1 METTKNKKMYFGRP
15 GGTYG
20 FVSFT
25 IMLCLTF
32 YQILMSYCVLSK
44 EKEYFSELLICFSV
58 YIIVEWV
65 YYFIFS
71 IIQNRHISLEM
82 IAFALSSMSLFIT
95 ASVSPSKT
103 TTQFIAII
111 IGLVVFVAMVLYMK
125 DAARTAAIRLPMAVL
140 ALGVLAFT
148 LVFASY
154 TNGAKNWIYIGPV
167 SIQPSEF
174 VKLAFIYVG
183 AATLDKI
190 QSAKSLT
197 LYVLFAVACVGLLG
211 LMSDFGTALI
221 YFATFI
227 MLAFLRSGDFRT
239 IVLVC
244 TAAVIGG
251 IIILTQKTYILERF
265 SSYRHIWEHMYDAG
279 GYQQTRT
286 LIYAA
291 SGGFFGVG
299 LGNGHLRDVFAAA
312 EDLIFGLVCE
322 ELGLLTGF
330 LIVITLILLALAAMY
345 NAKFSRSSFFTIAA
359 CAASGM
365 IIVQTALNVFGV
377 TDFLPLTGV
386 TLPFVSRG
394 GSSMICS
401 WGLLAFIK
409 AADSRSYPRSG
420 KKGDSMKGAQQK

>member
-1 METTKNKKMYFGRP
+1 
-15 GGTYG
+15 
-20 FVSFT
+20 
-25 IMLCLTF
+25 
-32 YQILMSYCVLSK
+32 
-44 EKEYFSELLICFSV
+44 
-58 YIIVEWV
+58 
-65 YYFIFS
+65 
-71 IIQNRHISLEM
+71 M

-103 TTQFIAII
+103 TTQLIAII
-111 IGLVVFVAMVLYMK
+111 IGLVVFIAMVLYMK
-125 DAARTAAIRLPMAVL
+125 DATRTAAVRLPMAVL

-251 IIILTQKTYILERF
+251 IIILTQKSYILERF

-409 AADSRSYPRSG
+409 AADSRTYPRSG
-420 KKGDSMKGAQQK
+420 KNGDSAKGVRLK

>member
-1 METTKNKKMYFGRP
+1 
-15 GGTYG
+15 
-20 FVSFT
+20 
-25 IMLCLTF
+25 
-32 YQILMSYCVLSK
+32 MSYCVLS
-44 EKEYFSELLICFSV
+44 EDSENFSELLIYFAV
-58 YIIVEWV
+58 MIIAEWV

-71 IIQNRHISLEM
+71 IVQNRHVSLEM
-82 IAFALSSMSLFIT
+82 LAFALSSVSLFIT
-95 ASVSPSKT
+95 ASVSPSKAKV
-103 TTQFIAII
+103 QFLAII
-111 IGLVVFVAMVLYMK
+111 IGITLYIAMVMYMK
-125 DAARTAAIRLPMAVL
+125 NTTRTNAIRIPMAII

-154 TNGAKNWIYIGPV
+154 TNGAKNWIYIGSV

-174 VKLAFIYVG
+174 IKLAFIYVG
-183 AATLDKI
+183 AATLDKL
-190 QSAKSLT
+190 QSTRSLT
-197 LYVLFAVACVGLLG
+197 AYVIFAVACVGLLG

-227 MLAFLRSGDFRT
+227 MLAFLRSGDVRT
-239 IVLVC
+239 IVLIC

-251 IIILTQKTYILERF
+251 ILILTLKSYILDRF
-265 SSYRHIWEHMYDAG
+265 ASYRHIWEHMYDSG

-322 ELGLLTGF
+322 ELGMLTGF
-330 LIVITLILLALAAMY
+330 LIVFSLILLALAAMY
-345 NAKFSRSSFFTIAA
+345 NAKFSRSSFFTLAA

-365 IIVQTALNVFGV
+365 LIVQTALNVFGV

-409 AADSRSYPRSG
+409 AADSRSYPRPSN
-420 KKGDSMKGAQQK
+420 KKTERKVTK

>member
-1 METTKNKKMYFGRP
+1 METTKNKKLYFGRP
-15 GGTYG
+15 GSMYG
-20 FVSFT
+20 LISLL
-25 IMLCLTF
+25 IMLFLTV
-32 YQILMSYCVLSK
+32 YQVIMSYSVLSK
-44 EKEYFSELLICFSV
+44 DPENFSELLIYFSSF
-58 YIIVEWV
+58 IIAEWF
-65 YYFIFS
+65 YYFVFAVV
-71 IIQNRHISLEM
+71 QNRHISLEM
-82 IAFALSSMSLFIT
+82 IAFSLSSISLFVT

-103 TTQFIAII
+103 QMQFVSIF
-111 IGLVVFVAMVLYMK
+111 IGLFLYIAMVMYMK
-125 DAARTAAIRLPMAVL
+125 STTRTGAIRIPMAIAAIGL
-140 ALGVLAFT
+140 LAFT

-154 TNGAKNWIYIGPV
+154 TNGAKNWIYIGPI

-190 QSAKSLT
+190 QSTKSLT
-197 LYVLFAVACVGLLG
+197 AYVFFSVGCVGLLG

-227 MLAFLRSGDFRT
+227 IIAFLRSGDIRT

-244 TAAVIGG
+244 TAAIIGA
-251 IIILTQKTYILERF
+251 ILILSLKSYILNRF
-265 SSYRHIWEHMYDAG
+265 ASYRHIWEHMYDSG

-286 LIYAA
+286 LIYSA
-291 SGGFFGVG
+291 SGGLFGVG
-299 LGNGHLRDVFAAA
+299 LGNGYLREVFAAA

-322 ELGLLTGF
+322 ELGMLTGF
-330 LIVITLILLALAAMY
+330 LIVITLVLLALAAAY
-345 NAKFSRSSFFTIAA
+345 NSKFSRSSFFTIAA
-359 CAASGM
+359 CAAAGM

-409 AADSRSYPRSG
+409 AADSRSYPQLSRTERTVRR
-420 KKGDSMKGAQQK
+420 

>member
-1 METTKNKKMYFGRP
+1 METTKNKKLYFGRP
-15 GGTYG
+15 GSMYG
-20 FVSFT
+20 LISLLVMLSLT
-25 IMLCLTF
+25 I
-32 YQILMSYCVLSK
+32 YQVIMSYCVLSASGS
-44 EKEYFSELLICFSV
+44 YFSELLIYFASF
-58 YIIVEWV
+58 IIAEWV
-65 YYFIFS
+65 YYFIFA
-71 IIQNRHISLEM
+71 IVQNRHISLEM
-82 IAFALSSMSLFIT
+82 IAFALSSISLYIT

-103 TTQFIAII
+103 QTQFIAVF
-111 IGLVVFVAMVLYMK
+111 IGLAVYILMVVYMK
-125 DAARTAAIRLPMAVL
+125 STTRTSAVRIPMAVAAIGLL
-140 ALGVLAFT
+140 ALTLAF
-148 LVFASY
+148 AEY
-154 TNGAKNWIYIGPV
+154 TNGAKNWIYIGPI

-190 QSAKSLT
+190 QSTKSLT
-197 LYVLFAVACVGLLG
+197 AYVIFSVACVGLLG

-227 MLAFLRSGDFRT
+227 MIAFLRSGDIRT

-244 TAAVIGG
+244 TAAVIGVLL
-251 IIILTQKTYILERF
+251 ILTLKSYILNRF
-265 SSYRHIWEHMYDAG
+265 ASYRHIWEHMYDSG

-286 LIYAA
+286 LIYSA

-299 LGNGHLRDVFAAA
+299 IGNGHLRDIFAAT
-312 EDLIFGLVCE
+312 EDLVFGLVCE
-322 ELGLLTGF
+322 ELGMLTGF
-330 LIVITLILLALAAMY
+330 LIVITLILLSLAAAY

-359 CAASGM
+359 CAAAGM
-365 IIVQTALNVFGV
+365 ILVQTALNVFGI

-409 AADSRSYPRSG
+409 AADSRSYPQLAKAPR
-420 KKGDSMKGAQQK
+420 KRNRR

>member
-1 METTKNKKMYFGRP
+1 MNVLETTKNKKLYFGRP
-15 GGTYG
+15 GSMYG
-20 FVSFT
+20 LISLL
-25 IMLCLTF
+25 IMLSLTI
-32 YQILMSYCVLSK
+32 YQVIMSYCVLMNDS
-44 EKEYFSELLICFSV
+44 ENFSELLIYFASF
-58 YIIVEWV
+58 IIAEWV
-65 YYFIFS
+65 YYFIFA
-71 IIQNRHISLEM
+71 IVQNRHISLEM
-82 IAFALSSMSLFIT
+82 IAFALSSVSLFVT

-103 TTQFIAII
+103 QTQFVSIF
-111 IGLVVFVAMVLYMK
+111 IGLALYIAMVLYMK
-125 DAARTAAIRLPMAVL
+125 STTRTGAVRIPMAIA
-140 ALGVLAFT
+140 ALGLLAFT

-154 TNGAKNWIYIGPV
+154 TNGAKNWIYIGPL

-190 QSAKSLT
+190 QSTKSLT
-197 LYVLFAVACVGLLG
+197 AYVFFSVGCVGLLG

-227 MLAFLRSGDFRT
+227 LIAFLRSGDIRT
-239 IVLVC
+239 IVLIC
-244 TAAVIGG
+244 TAAVIGA
-251 IIILTQKTYILERF
+251 ILILTLKSYILNRF
-265 SSYRHIWEHMYDAG
+265 ASYRHIWEHMYDSG

-299 LGNGHLRDVFAAA
+299 IGNGHLRDVFAAT

-322 ELGLLTGF
+322 ELGMLTGF
-330 LIVITLILLALAAMY
+330 LIVITLVLLALAAAY

-359 CAASGM
+359 CAAAGM
-365 IIVQTALNVFGV
+365 IIIQTALNVFGV

-409 AADSRSYPRSG
+409 AADSRSYSQLANNR
-420 KKGDSMKGAQQK
+420 KKSRR

>member
-1 METTKNKKMYFGRP
+1 METTKNKKLYFGRP
-15 GGTYG
+15 GSMYG
-20 FVSFT
+20 LISLL
-25 IMLCLTF
+25 IMLSLTI
-32 YQILMSYCVLSK
+32 YQVILSYCVLSQDR
-44 EKEYFSELLICFSV
+44 ENFSELLLYFAA
-58 YIIVEWV
+58 YIIAEWV
-65 YYFIFS
+65 YYFIFA
-71 IIQNRHISLEM
+71 IVQNRHISMEM
-82 IAFALSSMSLFIT
+82 IAFALSSISLFIT
-95 ASVSPSKT
+95 ASVSPEKT
-103 TTQFIAII
+103 QTQFIAIF
-111 IGLVVFVAMVLYMK
+111 IGLVLYIAMVLYMK
-125 DAARTAAIRLPMAVL
+125 STTRTGAIRIPMAIA
-140 ALGVLAFT
+140 ALGLLAFT
-148 LVFASY
+148 LIFASY
-154 TNGAKNWIYIGPV
+154 TNGAKNWIYIGPI

-190 QSAKSLT
+190 QSTKSLT
-197 LYVLFAVACVGLLG
+197 AYVIFSVGCVGLLG

-227 MLAFLRSGDFRT
+227 LIAFLRSGDIRT
-239 IVLVC
+239 IVMIC
-244 TAAVIGG
+244 TAAVIGA
-251 IIILTQKTYILERF
+251 ILILTLKSYILNRF
-265 SSYRHIWEHMYDAG
+265 ASYRHIWEHMYDSG

-286 LIYAA
+286 LIYSA

-299 LGNGHLRDVFAAA
+299 IGNGHLRDIFAAT

-322 ELGLLTGF
+322 ELGMLTGF
-330 LIVITLILLALAAMY
+330 LIVITLVLLALAAAY

-359 CAASGM
+359 CAAAGM

-409 AADSRSYPRSG
+409 AADSRSYPQLSTPSKRNRR
-420 KKGDSMKGAQQK
+420 

>member
-1 METTKNKKMYFGRP
+1 METTKNKKLYFGRP
-15 GGTYG
+15 GSMYG
-20 FVSFT
+20 LISLL
-25 IMLCLTF
+25 IMLFLTL
-32 YQILMSYCVLSK
+32 YQIIMSYCVLSQDS
-44 EKEYFSELLICFSV
+44 ENFSELLLYFAGF
-58 YIIVEWV
+58 IIAEWI
-65 YYFIFS
+65 YYFIFA
-71 IIQNRHISLEM
+71 IVQNKHISLEM
-82 IAFALSSMSLFIT
+82 IAFALSSISLFVT
-95 ASVSPSKT
+95 SSVSPGKAQ
-103 TTQFIAII
+103 TQFVATFIGLALYIAMVMYMKSTSRTDAIRIPMAII
-111 IGLVVFVAMVLYMK
+111 AVGL
-125 DAARTAAIRLPMAVL
+125 
-140 ALGVLAFT
+140 LAFT

-154 TNGAKNWIYIGPV
+154 TNGAKNWIYIGPI

-190 QSAKSLT
+190 QSTKSLT
-197 LYVLFAVACVGLLG
+197 AYVFFSVGCVGLLG

-227 MLAFLRSGDFRT
+227 LIAFLRSGDIRT

-244 TAAVIGG
+244 TAAVIGA
-251 IIILTQKTYILERF
+251 ILILTLKSYILNRF
-265 SSYRHIWEHMYDAG
+265 ASYRHIWEHMYDSG

-299 LGNGHLRDVFAAA
+299 IGNGHLRDIFAAT

-322 ELGLLTGF
+322 ELGMLTGF
-330 LIVITLILLALAAMY
+330 LIIITLILLALAAAY

-359 CAASGM
+359 CASAGM

-409 AADSRSYPRSG
+409 AADSRSYPQLS
-420 KKGDSMKGAQQK
+420 KKVKRNRR

>member
-1 METTKNKKMYFGRP
+1 MYFGRP
-15 GGTYG
+15 GSAYG
-20 FVSFT
+20 LISLVVM
-25 IMLCLTF
+25 ICLTL
-32 YQILMSYCVLSK
+32 YQVLMSYCVLRDN
-44 EKEYFSELLICFSV
+44 ENYFSELILYFAIF
-58 YIIVEWV
+58 IIIEWI

-82 IAFALSSMSLFIT
+82 IAFSLSSLSLFIT
-95 ASVSPSKT
+95 SSVSPEKT
-103 TTQFIAII
+103 KTQFFAIL
-111 IGLVVFVAMVLYMK
+111 IGLVVYIAMIFYMQ
-125 DAARTAAIRLPMAVL
+125 DTSRTAAIRLPMAVA
-140 ALGVLAFT
+140 ALGILTFT

-154 TNGAKNWIYIGPV
+154 TNGAKNWIYIGSV

-183 AATLDKI
+183 AATLDKL
-190 QSAKSLT
+190 QSTKSLT
-197 LYVLFAVACVGLLG
+197 FYVIFAIGCVGLLG

-221 YFATFI
+221 YFCTFI

-239 IVLVC
+239 IILVC

-251 IIILTQKTYILERF
+251 IIILTQKSYILDRF
-265 SSYRHIWEHMYDAG
+265 SSYRHIWEHMYDSG

-286 LIYAA
+286 LIYAS
-291 SGGFFGVG
+291 SGGLFGVG
-299 LGNGHLRDVFAAA
+299 LGNGHLRDVFAAT

-322 ELGLLTGF
+322 ELGLFTGF
-330 LIVITLILLALAAMY
+330 LIVITFIILALAAMY
-345 NAKFSRSSFFTIAA
+345 NAKFSRSSFFTLAG

-409 AADSRSYPRSG
+409 AADSRTYSRPVNTS
-420 KKGDSMKGAQQK
+420 KQKGEQR

>member
-1 METTKNKKMYFGRP
+1 MYGLI
-15 GGTYG
+15 
-20 FVSFT
+20 SLL
-25 IMLCLTF
+25 IMLFLTL
-32 YQILMSYCVLSK
+32 YQIIMSYCVLSQDS
-44 EKEYFSELLICFSV
+44 ENFSELLLYFAGF
-58 YIIVEWV
+58 IIAEWI
-65 YYFIFS
+65 YYFIFA
-71 IIQNRHISLEM
+71 IVQNKHISLEM
-82 IAFALSSMSLFIT
+82 IAFALSSISLFVT
-95 ASVSPSKT
+95 ASVSPGKT
-103 TTQFIAII
+103 QTQFVATF
-111 IGLVVFVAMVLYMK
+111 IGLALYIAMVMYMK
-125 DAARTAAIRLPMAVL
+125 STSRTDAIRIPMAIL
-140 ALGVLAFT
+140 AVGLLAFT

-154 TNGAKNWIYIGPV
+154 TNGAKNWIYIGPI

-190 QSAKSLT
+190 QSTKSLT
-197 LYVLFAVACVGLLG
+197 AYVFFSVGCVGLLG

-227 MLAFLRSGDFRT
+227 LIAFLRSGDIRT

-244 TAAVIGG
+244 TAAVIGA
-251 IIILTQKTYILERF
+251 ILILTLKSYILNRF
-265 SSYRHIWEHMYDAG
+265 ASYRHIWEHMYDSG

-299 LGNGHLRDVFAAA
+299 IGNGHLRDIFAAT

-322 ELGLLTGF
+322 ELGILTGF
-330 LIVITLILLALAAMY
+330 LIIITLILLALAAAY

-359 CAASGM
+359 CASAGM
-365 IIVQTALNVFGV
+365 IIIQTALNVFGV

-409 AADSRSYPRSG
+409 AADSRSYPKLSNKVKRNRR
-420 KKGDSMKGAQQK
+420 

>member
-1 METTKNKKMYFGRP
+1 METTKNKKLYFGRP
-15 GGTYG
+15 GSMYG
-20 FVSFT
+20 LISLI
-25 IMLCLTF
+25 IMLFLTI
-32 YQILMSYCVLSK
+32 YQVIMSYCVLSQDN
-44 EKEYFSELLICFSV
+44 ENFSELLLYFAA
-58 YIIVEWV
+58 YIIAEWV
-65 YYFIFS
+65 YYFIFA
-71 IIQNRHISLEM
+71 IVQNRHISLEM
-82 IAFALSSMSLFIT
+82 IAFALSSISLFVT
-95 ASVSPSKT
+95 ASVSPGKT
-103 TTQFIAII
+103 QTQFVAIF
-111 IGLVVFVAMVLYMK
+111 IGLALYISMVQYMK
-125 DAARTAAIRLPMAVL
+125 STTRTGAIRIPMAIAAIGL
-140 ALGVLAFT
+140 LAFT

-154 TNGAKNWIYIGPV
+154 TNGAKNWIYIGPI

-190 QSAKSLT
+190 QSTKSLT
-197 LYVLFAVACVGLLG
+197 AYVFFSVGCVGLLG

-227 MLAFLRSGDFRT
+227 LIAFLRSGDIRT

-244 TAAVIGG
+244 TAAVIGA
-251 IIILTQKTYILERF
+251 ILILTLKSYILNRF
-265 SSYRHIWEHMYDAG
+265 ASYRHIWEHMYDSG

-286 LIYAA
+286 LIYSA

-299 LGNGHLRDVFAAA
+299 IGNGHLRDIFAAT

-322 ELGLLTGF
+322 ELGMLTGF
-330 LIVITLILLALAAMY
+330 LIVITLILLAFAASY

-359 CAASGM
+359 CASAGM
-365 IIVQTALNVFGV
+365 IIIQTALNVFGV

-409 AADSRSYPRSG
+409 AADSRSYPQLSKTG
-420 KKGDSMKGAQQK
+420 KRYRR

>member
-1 METTKNKKMYFGRP
+1 METTKNKKLYFGKP
-15 GGTYG
+15 GSTYG
-20 FVSFT
+20 LISLIV
-25 IMLCLTF
+25 MLCLTA
-32 YQILMSYCVLSK
+32 YQVIMSYCVLSK
-44 EKEYFSELLICFSV
+44 DSENFSEFLIYFAI
-58 YIIVEWV
+58 YIIAEWV

-71 IIQNRHISLEM
+71 IVQNRHISLEM
-82 IAFALSSMSLFIT
+82 IAFALSSISLFVT

-103 TTQFIAII
+103 KTQFIAIF
-111 IGLVVFVAMVLYMK
+111 IGLILFIVMVLYMK
-125 DAARTAAIRLPMAVL
+125 NTTRTGAIRIPMAIA
-140 ALGVLAFT
+140 ALGLLAFT

-154 TNGAKNWIYIGPV
+154 TNGAKNWIYIGPI

-190 QSAKSLT
+190 QSTRSLT
-197 LYVLFAVACVGLLG
+197 AYVFFAVGCVGLLG

-227 MLAFLRSGDFRT
+227 MLAFLRSGDVRT

-251 IIILTQKTYILERF
+251 ILILTLKSYILERF
-265 SSYRHIWEHMYDAG
+265 ASYRHIWEHMYDSG

-299 LGNGHLRDVFAAA
+299 LGNGHLRDVFAAT

-322 ELGLLTGF
+322 ELGMLTGF
-330 LIVITLILLALAAMY
+330 LIVLALILLALAAMY

-359 CAASGM
+359 CAAAGM

-409 AADSRSYPRSG
+409 AADSRSYPRPSG
-420 KKGDSMKGAQQK
+420 RKRQNGR

>member
-1 METTKNKKMYFGRP
+1 METTKNKKLYFGRP
-15 GGTYG
+15 GSMYG
-20 FVSFT
+20 LISLL
-25 IMLCLTF
+25 IMLFLTI
-32 YQILMSYCVLSK
+32 YQVIMSYCVLSQDS
-44 EKEYFSELLICFSV
+44 ENFSELLLYFAA
-58 YIIVEWV
+58 YIIAEWI
-65 YYFIFS
+65 YYFIFA
-71 IIQNRHISLEM
+71 IVQNRHISLEM
-82 IAFALSSMSLFIT
+82 IAFALSSISLFVT
-95 ASVSPSKT
+95 ASVSPGKT
-103 TTQFIAII
+103 QTQFVAIF
-111 IGLVVFVAMVLYMK
+111 IGLALYIAMVQHMK
-125 DAARTAAIRLPMAVL
+125 STTRTGAIRIPMAIVAIGL
-140 ALGVLAFT
+140 LAFT

-154 TNGAKNWIYIGPV
+154 TNGAKNWIYIGPI

-190 QSAKSLT
+190 QSTRSLT
-197 LYVLFAVACVGLLG
+197 AYVFFSVGCVGLLG

-227 MLAFLRSGDFRT
+227 LIAFLRSGDIRT

-244 TAAVIGG
+244 TAAVIGA
-251 IIILTQKTYILERF
+251 ILILTLKSYILNRF
-265 SSYRHIWEHMYDAG
+265 ASYRHIWEHMYDSG

-286 LIYAA
+286 LIYSA

-299 LGNGHLRDVFAAA
+299 IGKGHLRDIFAAT

-322 ELGLLTGF
+322 ELGMLTGF
-330 LIVITLILLALAAMY
+330 LIVITLILLAFAASY

-359 CAASGM
+359 CAAAGM
-365 IIVQTALNVFGV
+365 IIVQTSLNVFGV

-409 AADSRSYPRSG
+409 AADSRTYPKLSKTGKRSRR
-420 KKGDSMKGAQQK
+420 

>member
-1 METTKNKKMYFGRP
+1 MYGLI
-15 GGTYG
+15 
-20 FVSFT
+20 SLL
-25 IMLCLTF
+25 IMLFLTL
-32 YQILMSYCVLSK
+32 YQIIMSYCVLSQDS
-44 EKEYFSELLICFSV
+44 ENFSELLLYFAGF
-58 YIIVEWV
+58 IIAEWI
-65 YYFIFS
+65 YYFIFA
-71 IIQNRHISLEM
+71 IVQNKHISLEM
-82 IAFALSSMSLFIT
+82 IAFALSSISLFVT
-95 ASVSPSKT
+95 ASVSPGKT
-103 TTQFIAII
+103 QTQFVATF
-111 IGLVVFVAMVLYMK
+111 IGLALYIAMVMYMK
-125 DAARTAAIRLPMAVL
+125 STSRTDAIRIPMAIL
-140 ALGVLAFT
+140 AVGLLAFT

-154 TNGAKNWIYIGPV
+154 TNGAKNWIYIGPI

-190 QSAKSLT
+190 QSTKSLT
-197 LYVLFAVACVGLLG
+197 AYVFFAVGCVGLLG

-227 MLAFLRSGDFRT
+227 LIAFLRSGDIRT

-244 TAAVIGG
+244 TAAVIGV
-251 IIILTQKTYILERF
+251 ILILTLKSYILNRF
-265 SSYRHIWEHMYDAG
+265 ASYRHIWEHMYDSG

-299 LGNGHLRDVFAAA
+299 IGNGHLRDIFAAT

-322 ELGLLTGF
+322 ELGILTGF
-330 LIVITLILLALAAMY
+330 IITLILLALAAAY

-359 CAASGM
+359 CASAGM
-365 IIVQTALNVFGV
+365 IIIQTALNVFGV

-409 AADSRSYPRSG
+409 AADSRSYPRLS
-420 KKGDSMKGAQQK
+420 KKVKRNRR